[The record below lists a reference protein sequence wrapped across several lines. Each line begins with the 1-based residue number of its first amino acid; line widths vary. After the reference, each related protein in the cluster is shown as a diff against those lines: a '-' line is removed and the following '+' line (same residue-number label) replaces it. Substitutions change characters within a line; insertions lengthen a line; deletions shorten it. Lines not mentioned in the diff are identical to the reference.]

1 MRGPDLR
8 SINRLHPAF
17 YLLSLAF
24 CLFPWTS
31 IAADLSRVNVTSSV
45 SVNEIKIGEQVEFK
59 IVVEHDRGI
68 DIFYPEETA
77 TLSPFEVV
85 RHKAATRMS
94 GFGRSATEITY
105 SVTVF
110 DDGAFIIPP
119 VLITAKDGF
128 GNERNIR
135 TIEHP
140 ITVRTGTTV
149 GNDIIDILP
158 PMEVTDRLEYFKKAL
173 PYLPYL
179 LPLLSAIAALI
190 YLLSRRRQE
199 TVSEVDARTKA
210 LDSLNILK
218 VDEENIVS
226 LYFDISEILRTFF
239 YEHLKLNAS
248 RMTSTEVLNSLKSLG
263 GMERLLG
270 NAEEFFFDL
279 DLVKFSPFS
288 ASLDDARDAVLR
300 AESLIKEVP

>member
-1 MRGPDLR
+1 MRGSTLK
-8 SINRLHPAF
+8 SLNLFHPAF

-24 CLFPWTS
+24 CMFPQVS
-31 IAADLSRVNVTSSV
+31 IAADLGSVNVTSSV
-45 SVNEIKIGEQVEFK
+45 SVNEIKIGEQIEFK

-68 DIFYPEETA
+68 DIFYPEETV

-85 RHKAATRMS
+85 RHKAAARMS
-94 GFGRSATEITY
+94 GFGRSSTEIIY

-110 DDGAFIIPP
+110 DEGAFVIPP

-149 GNDIIDILP
+149 GNEIIDILP
-158 PMEVTDRLEYFKKAL
+158 PMEVSERVEYFKRAL
-173 PYLPYL
+173 SYLPYI
-179 LPLLSAIAALI
+179 LPLLSAIALLI

-199 TVSEVDARTKA
+199 TVSAVDARTKA
-210 LDSLNILK
+210 LDSLKILT
-218 VDEENIVS
+218 VDEENIDS
-226 LYFDISEILRTFF
+226 IYFDISEILRPFF
-239 YEHLKLNAS
+239 HEYLKVNAS
-248 RMTSTEVLNSLKSLG
+248 KMTSTEILNSLKSLG
-263 GMERLLG
+263 GMERVSG
-270 NAEEFFFDL
+270 NAGEIFFDI

-288 ASLDDARDAVLR
+288 PSLDDARDIISR
-300 AESLIKEVP
+300 AETLIREVP